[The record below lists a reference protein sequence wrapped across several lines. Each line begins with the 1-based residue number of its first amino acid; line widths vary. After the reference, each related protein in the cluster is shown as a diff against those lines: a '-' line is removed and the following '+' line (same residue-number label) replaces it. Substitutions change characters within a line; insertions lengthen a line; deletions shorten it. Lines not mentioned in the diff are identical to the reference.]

1 MSKTP
6 QQEPKTQ
13 YNDAAVDAVAA
24 VALIAIAVTTAI
36 VWLTNL

>member
-1 MSKTP
+1 MSKAP
-6 QQEPKTQ
+6 QQDHKTQ

-36 VWLTNL
+36 VWLASL